1 MKLNIDTKGIKEAC
15 RAIDNVNGEIRVI
28 LKSRSFLSAVG
39 TLLTSRAKQNL
50 EDGATGGK
58 SYDLLQPKT
67 KAYKLRKGYSAKPL
81 QRTGL
86 LRGSLN
92 FSLNNGLKLQGLDI
106 LKHHQYGA
114 PKANV
119 PKREIYTIENDDYTD
134 IGDMITRRL
143 KNTIR

>member
-15 RAIDNVNGEIRVI
+15 KAVSSANTEINTI
-28 LKSRSFLSAVG
+28 IKSRSFLSAVG
-39 TLLTSRAKQNL
+39 VLLTGRAKQNM
-50 EDGATGGK
+50 EDGATDGK
-58 SYDLLQPKT
+58 SYDLKPKT
-67 KAYKLRKGYSAKPL
+67 KAYKLKKGYSAKPL

-86 LRGSLN
+86 LRSSLN
-92 FSLNNGLKLQGLDI
+92 HSLNNGLKLCGLDI

-114 PKANV
+114 PKANI
-119 PKREIYTIENDDYTD
+119 PKREVYTIEKDDYTD